1 MKGTIKLR
9 NSIKI
14 NGKSVKEL
22 SYDTDQITSEMYLQ
36 AIGKAVT
43 KGNGMT
49 GSALQ
54 VDAGAQLMLGM
65 YAVVADNPEYD
76 IADIERATGSDLI
89 QFVTIGRDFT
99 LGREDQTEAPSEEP
113 SETTPENII
122 QAFPTSE
129 E

>member
-99 LGREDQTEAPSEEP
+99 LGREDQTEAPSEER

>member
-9 NSIKI
+9 NAIKI

-65 YAVVADNPEYD
+65 YAVVANNPEYD

-99 LGREDQTEAPSEEP
+99 LGREDQTEAPSEER